1 MSQSV
6 INAIQRAADKRRR
19 KLAQWWVNQLKDP
32 VRAEQ
37 IKSNQIRFN
46 QEFEKGIRLESI
58 PLLSPEPP
66 LE

>member
-19 KLAQWWVNQLKDP
+19 KLAQWWANQKKDVNRL
-32 VRAEQ
+32 
-37 IKSNQIRFN
+37 NQIAFNLLRFN
-46 QEFEKGIRLESI
+46 QEFDAGIKLESI